1 MIQWQLNQTICGLA
15 ELADHQGADITRV
28 VSILDPGT
36 PEPAA
41 LQTYPSHDRL
51 TLRFHDIV
59 EPEAGMVP
67 PELSHIEELLQ
78 FGHLCPGGTI
88 EHVLIHCHMG
98 VSRSTAAAA
107 ALLLQVHPEAADEEA
122 LAHISNIRPQAR
134 PNVRMIALADDL
146 LGRRG
151 RLIRAL
157 ARMTEQLP

>member
-1 MIQWQLNQTICGLA
+1 MIEWQLNQTICGLA
-15 ELADHQGADITRV
+15 ELADHRSADITRV

-36 PEPAA
+36 PEPEV

-59 EPEAGMVP
+59 EPKAGLVP
-67 PELSHIEELLQ
+67 PDLRHIEELLQ
-78 FGHLCPGGTI
+78 FGHLSLGCTI

-107 ALLLQVHPEAADEEA
+107 ALLLQVHPEVADEAA

-134 PNVRMIALADDL
+134 PNARMIALADEL

-157 ARMTEQLP
+157 ARMTEQSP